1 LEWGKEVEVIYKEYD
16 LAPGVGMRDIE
27 DGRLNELQYDEWI
40 NDMGIGLPTNWW
52 YFESINYKPTNWLVD
67 EFVDMVSKNGRL
79 LLNVGPKPDGTFHK
93 EAQKR
98 LIEFGEWLNINKE
111 AFFGTSAWVIY
122 GEGPTE
128 IKELPLN
135 HFANDEELDFDKLEE
150 LRKVGK
156 IITGHYSQDV
166 EINYQPQDIRFT
178 VKGNT
183 LYATCLG
190 WPGEKVVIE
199 SLGSRG
205 ALLKGEIKR
214 VAMLGVDEEL
224 LWDHKPEGLVITTP
238 AKKPCDHAFAFKIE
252 RN

>member
-1 LEWGKEVEVIYKEYD
+1 
-16 LAPGVGMRDIE
+16 MRDIE

-52 YFESINYKPTNWLVD
+52 YFEGINYKPTNWLVD

-98 LIEFGEWLNINKE
+98 LTEFGEWLNINKE

-128 IKELPLN
+128 IIELPLN
-135 HFANDEELDFDKLEE
+135 HFANDKELDFDKLEE
-150 LRKVGK
+150 LRKAGK

-214 VAMLGVDEEL
+214 VTMLGVDEEL
-224 LWDHKPEGLVITTP
+224 FWLHKPEGLVITTP
-238 AKKPCDHAFAFKIE
+238 KEKPCDHAYSFKIE
-252 RN
+252 RF